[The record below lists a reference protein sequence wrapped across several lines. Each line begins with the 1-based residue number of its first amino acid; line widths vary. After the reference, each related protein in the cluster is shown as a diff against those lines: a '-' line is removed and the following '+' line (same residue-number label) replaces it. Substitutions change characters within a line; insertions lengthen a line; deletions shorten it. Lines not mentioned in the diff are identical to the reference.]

1 LAGHFLA
8 LRVRPTPTRGDRW
21 LLCAQAPDCTD
32 RKYYL
37 LNLEADASLQDLV
50 TLARSRWPIE
60 QQYRELKRELKDD
73 LGFDH
78 FEGRR
83 YRAGTHHSVL
93 VAIAYT
99 FLQTERIRA
108 PDMDIPT
115 LPTVRLWVREIFG
128 LLYVIHTP
136 RLLPCSTAFG
146 AIRRHYEGDKVV
158 LTPRRR
164 DGGGG
169 LARAARVACA
179 GCVRSVAPGSRSS
192 ASHCSVHSR
201 LPLEA

>member
-1 LAGHFLA
+1 TWGTGTKGPLAGDFLA

-21 LLCAQAPDCTD
+21 LLCEQAPDGTG

-60 QQYRELKRELKDD
+60 QQYRELKDD

-83 YRAGTHHSVL
+83 YRGWTHHAVL
-93 VAIAYT
+93 VALAYT

-108 PDMDIPT
+108 PDRDIPT

-136 RLLPCSTAFG
+136 RLLAMLDG
-146 AIRRHYEGDKVV
+146 LRRNPPP
-158 LTPRRR
+158 LRR
-164 DGGGG
+164 
-169 LARAARVACA
+169 
-179 GCVRSVAPGSRSS
+179 
-192 ASHCSVHSR
+192 
-201 LPLEA
+201 